1 MSNDLEEQNIVPLLF
16 MTSRRAMRPQAATTS
31 IPPASD
37 EPIITG
43 RLSGVSSRELA
54 RNSMAGEGPSFSKSA
69 NIPEV
74 DVSTPIGPEIVSKP
88 AKPTLPEPLEVNRL

>member
-1 MSNDLEEQNIVPLLF
+1 WRAKAPLSR
-16 MTSRRAMRPQAATTS
+16 SRR
-31 IPPASD
+31 
-37 EPIITG
+37 
-43 RLSGVSSRELA
+43 
-54 RNSMAGEGPSFSKSA
+54 

>member
-1 MSNDLEEQNIVPLLF
+1 
-16 MTSRRAMRPQAATTS
+16 
-31 IPPASD
+31 
-37 EPIITG
+37 
-43 RLSGVSSRELA
+43 
-54 RNSMAGEGPSFSKSA
+54 MAGEGPSFSKSA